1 MKKILYIFTIILF
14 TIGCDKSSD
23 DVDNQKY
30 YYWADKEK
38 IELSIIGNK
47 KFILITDT
55 ELKKLPNDDVKKEMK
70 KLSPQDS
77 PKIER
82 LDNLRWGIIDSKII
96 KQYNV
101 NTIYEADNYMTS
113 LGKEV
118 VLSHIFYVK
127 LKREQ
132 DFHLLQKLA
141 QKYNVLIF
149 DKNEYM
155 PLWNRLS
162 CVDMSKGDALQIAN
176 IFYESGL
183 FEASQPSFIEGNIA
197 LNKE

>member
-23 DVDNQKY
+23 NVDNQKY

-70 KLSPQDS
+70 KLSPQDF

-155 PLWNRLS
+155 PLWYRLS

>member
-70 KLSPQDS
+70 KLSPQDF

-155 PLWNRLS
+155 PLWYRLS